1 MPKGTGNLDSELQR
15 FFSQAAEILAKN
27 MRNALARLGEETVA
41 YAKDRGP
48 DESWIDHTQNLRS
61 SIGYALYEHGYET
74 IASVFSGMGSKG
86 TAEGRKMISDL
97 AKEYSNTAFALVVVA
112 AMEYAEYVEA
122 LENKDVLASAE
133 LKAKAKVESVLQK
146 AIDKSEKEIEK
157 LGFDVTITI

>member
-1 MPKGTGNLDSELQR
+1 MPKGTGNLNSELQR

-74 IASVFSGMGSKG
+74 IASVFSGIGSKG

-97 AKEYSNTAFALVVVA
+97 AK
-112 AMEYAEYVEA
+112 
-122 LENKDVLASAE
+122 
-133 LKAKAKVESVLQK
+133 
-146 AIDKSEKEIEK
+146 
-157 LGFDVTITI
+157 